1 MGFALCYSR
10 KEESQ
15 EERFKRLLSSFTQ
28 EQQKIINKIVELEI
42 ENMNESGII
51 KYIEWG
57 S

>member
-51 KYIEWG
+51 KYIE
-57 S
+57 